1 MQYQRRII
9 SVLLSIMIAA
19 SSAVFTVPG
28 GKAVESVNKMELKN
42 TETTTETYKSKTQ
55 KDVQTVAKTDTT
67 VNKDVKSTS
76 SNTSTLTQISYYGSY
91 YDDIGGLES
100 LIARKDS
107 DGILQDLR
115 ALIDYSSNSAKT
127 TLGTTI
133 SGTDKDHPTYSGT
146 SSGSLAYWYRY
157 AERGADDANSGFKL
171 FYSQD
176 YTTAYTSTTV
186 WNREHVWPQSLSGG
200 LFGTTGAGSDLHHVR
215 PSYIKDN
222 SARSNY
228 PYGNVTTVTKYVY
241 ANGDT
246 SSYVVA
252 KMEKTSDNYIF
263 EPDDSYKGD
272 VARILAYMITH
283 YESLYSLLGN
293 VIIGGTDTLVEW
305 NALDPVDDVELNRNN
320 TAYKAQGNR
329 NPYIDA
335 PELIDIIWGDGIA
348 EKCTVTQNL
357 TYVSTSNPT
366 KVVTKGE
373 AFSTVLTPYSGCTM
387 ESVAVTMGDSDVTSL
402 YYNSTSGAI
411 NIPQVTDN
419 VVITAVAYNPTP
431 DVEPQ
436 PGDDDSG
443 SDVNGGSQRFVQ
455 ISSKNDLKD
464 GDKIIITF
472 DDSKAAAL
480 SSISNKALDVTT
492 VTTNDNGILY
502 TNNENIM
509 WTVTDSYTSDD
520 VLYFKLRSV
529 ANESVYL
536 SHEGSNSSSVALL
549 SSGDTLFTANG
560 NSTND
565 YVIKNLNDNNRFLG
579 SQTATFGSLKWYAV
593 GNMSTYYH
601 DTLIYRYEDSGNPYN
616 YTMDD
621 EGITITGTTL
631 GSKEISIP
639 EYINDTAVVAIGDS
653 AFSGCVAN
661 TIIVPSTVTYIGD
674 SAFEG
679 CKNLLS
685 VELPQT
691 ITHIGNRAFADCVS
705 LESISLPQG
714 VVEYGE
720 YLFSGCT
727 ALLTVTL
734 PEDLQLISTGW
745 FDGCTLLADI
755 FIPEGVQTISAYAFR
770 NCTEIRSIELP
781 TNLSSVGVS
790 AFEGCSSLK
799 NIAIPSGVVSLGN
812 YSFRNCTLLKRAAIY
827 STGVSFGAGA
837 FDNASEGFCIYGYEG
852 STAQLYLTYNYIS
865 LTDINYFGLKKQI
878 KKAEALLNL
887 RGANFTTETKR
898 SLMEAVD
905 SAYDIMEQN
914 SADRYEIDLMIDYIT
929 ECMENL

>member
-1 MQYQRRII
+1 MKIKNRII
-9 SVLLSIMIAA
+9 SALLSIIITA
-19 SSAVFTVPG
+19 SCAVFTVPG
-28 GKAVESVNKMELKN
+28 SKAVKADNKIELKN
-42 TETTTETYKSKTQ
+42 TETATEKYKSKTQ
-55 KDVQTVAKTDTT
+55 QDVQTIEKTETT
-67 VNKDVKSTS
+67 INQDVKSTS
-76 SNTSTLTQISYYGSY
+76 SNTSTLTQLSYEGSY
-91 YDDIGGLES
+91 YDSIGGLDS
-100 LIARKDS
+100 LIVRKDS

-115 ALIDYSSNSAKT
+115 ALIDYTSNSAKT

-133 SGTDKDHPTYSGT
+133 SGTDKAHPAYSGT
-146 SSGSLAYWYRY
+146 RSGSLAYWFRY
-157 AERGADDANSGFKL
+157 ADRGANDTNSGFKL

-176 YTTAYTSTTV
+176 YTTEYTSTSV
-186 WNREHVWPQSLSGG
+186 WNREHVWPQSLSGE
-200 LFGTTGAGSDLHHVR
+200 LFGTSGAGADLHHVR

-228 PYGNVTTVTKYVY
+228 PYGNVTTVTKLVY

-252 KMEKTSDNYIF
+252 KMQKTSDNYIF

-272 VARILAYMITH
+272 IARILAYMITH

-320 TAYKAQGNR
+320 IAYKAQGNR

-335 PELIDIIWGDGIA
+335 PELIDIIWGNGTT
-348 EKCTVTQNL
+348 EKCTITQNL
-357 TYVSTSNPT
+357 TYVSITNAT
-366 KVVTKGE
+366 KVVTKGD
-373 AFSTVLTPYSGCTM
+373 AYSTVLAPYSGCTM
-387 ESVAVTMGDSDVTSL
+387 QSVTVTMGESDVTSL
-402 YYNSTSGAI
+402 YYNAVSNSVS
-411 NIPQVTDN
+411 IPQVTGN
-419 VVITAVAYNPTP
+419 VVITAIAYNPTP

-436 PGDDDSG
+436 PDDNYGDVEDG
-443 SDVNGGSQRFVQ
+443 LQRFVK
-455 ISSKNDLKD
+455 IASKTDLND

-480 SSISNKALDVTT
+480 SSVDNKALGVTT
-492 VTTNDNGILY
+492 VSLNDNGTLH

-536 SHEGSNSSSVALL
+536 SHEGSNSSTVALL

-560 NSTND
+560 NSNND

-579 SQTATFGSLKWYAV
+579 SQTAAFGSLKWYAV
-593 GNMSTYYH
+593 RNMSTYYH
-601 DTLIYRYEDSGNPYN
+601 DTLIYKYEALDDPYK
-616 YTMDD
+616 YIMDE

-639 EYINDTAVVAIGDS
+639 SYINDTAVVAIADS

-661 TIIVPSTVTYIGD
+661 KIIVPSTVTYIGD

-685 VELPQT
+685 VELPET
-691 ITHIGNRAFADCVS
+691 ITHIGNRAFADCTA
-705 LESISLPQG
+705 LEDISLPQG
-714 VVEYGE
+714 VLEYGE
-720 YLFSGCT
+720 YLFSGCNTLSTVSLPDDLELIPT
-727 ALLTVTL
+727 A
-734 PEDLQLISTGW
+734 W
-745 FDGCTLLADI
+745 FDGCTSLAGI
-755 FIPEGVQTISAYAFR
+755 SIPDNVKTIDAYAFR
-770 NCTEIRSIELP
+770 NCTEIRDIELP
-781 TNLSSVGVS
+781 ANLSSVGVS
-790 AFEGCSSLK
+790 AFEGCSALK
-799 NIAIPSGVVSLGN
+799 NIAIPSEVKSIGNDAFRYCTSLN
-812 YSFRNCTLLKRAAIY
+812 KAAIY
-827 STGVSFGAGA
+827 STDVLFGANA
-837 FDNASEGFCIYGYEG
+837 FANTGESFCIYGYEG
-852 STAQLYLTYNYIS
+852 STAQMYLTYDYIS
-865 LTDINYFGLKKQI
+865 LTDTSYFGLKKQI

-887 RGANFTTETKR
+887 RGANFLTETKI
-898 SLMEAVD
+898 SLIEAIN
-905 SAYDIMEQN
+905 SAYEMIEQN
-914 SADRYEIDLMIDYIT
+914 SGDSYEIDLMIDYLS

>member
-1 MQYQRRII
+1 MQLQRRII
-9 SVLLSIMIAA
+9 SVFLSIMIVA
-19 SSAVFTVPG
+19 SCAVFTVPG
-28 GKAVESVNKMELKN
+28 SKAVKSDNMIELKN
-42 TETTTETYKSKTQ
+42 TETTTETYKSKVQ
-55 KDVQTVAKTDTT
+55 QDVQTVEKTDAPIKKEAT
-67 VNKDVKSTS
+67 STS
-76 SNTSTLTQISYYGSY
+76 SETSTLTQLSYYGSY
-91 YDDIGGLES
+91 YDSIGGLES

-107 DGILQDLR
+107 NGLIQDLR
-115 ALIDYSSNSAKT
+115 ALIDYTGNSAKT

-157 AERGADDANSGFKL
+157 ADRGANDTNSGFKL

-176 YTTAYTSTTV
+176 YTTSYTSTTV
-186 WNREHVWPQSLSGG
+186 WNREHVWPQSQSGG

-241 ANGDT
+241 ANDDT
-246 SSYVVA
+246 SSYVIA
-252 KMEKTSDNYIF
+252 KMQKTSDNYIF

-283 YESLYSLLGN
+283 YESLYDILEN
-293 VIIGGTDTLVEW
+293 VMVGGTKTLVEW

-348 EKCTVTQNL
+348 EKCTVTQSL
-357 TYVSTSNPT
+357 TYVSTSNAV
-366 KVVTKGE
+366 KIVTKGE
-373 AFSTVLTPYSGCTM
+373 SFGTVLTPYTGCTL
-387 ESVAVTMGDSDVTSL
+387 ESVTVTMGDSDVTSL
-402 YYNSTSGAI
+402 YYNSTNGAI

-431 DVEPQ
+431 DVDPQ
-436 PGDDDSG
+436 PDDNNG
-443 SDVNGGSQRFVQ
+443 SDVNGGSQRFVK

-480 SSISNKALDVTT
+480 SSVSNKALDVTT
-492 VTTNDNGILY
+492 VSTNDNGILY

-509 WTVTDSYTSDD
+509 WTVTDSYTSGD

-549 SSGDTLFTANG
+549 SSGDTLFAANG

-565 YVIKNLNDNNRFLG
+565 YVIKNLNNNNRFLG

-616 YTMDD
+616 YIMTD

-639 EYINDTAVVAIGDS
+639 EYINDTAVVAIADG

-679 CKNLLS
+679 CKNLLT

-691 ITHIGNRAFADCVS
+691 ITHIGNRAFADCAS
-705 LESISLPQG
+705 LENISLPQG
-714 VVEYGE
+714 VAEYGE

-734 PEDLQLISTGW
+734 PEDLQLIPTGW

-755 FIPEGVQTISAYAFR
+755 SIPEGVQTISAYAFR

-781 TNLSSVGVS
+781 ASLSSVGVS
-790 AFEGCSSLK
+790 AFEGCVSLK
-799 NIAIPSGVVSLGN
+799 HIAIPSSVVSLGN

-827 STGVSFGAGA
+827 STGVSFGAST
-837 FDNASEGFCIYGYEG
+837 FDNASDSFCIYGYED

-887 RGANFTTETKR
+887 RGASFTTETKR
-898 SLMEAVD
+898 SLMEAVA
-905 SAYDIMEQN
+905 SAYDIIEQN
-914 SADRYEIDLMIDYIT
+914 SADRYEIDLMIDHIA
-929 ECMENL
+929 ECMEAL